1 MGKVINIQPVTRI
14 EGHAKVVITLD
25 DAGNV
30 ADTKVHVQ
38 TLRGFEKFCEGRPVE
53 EMPRTVCHICG
64 ICPWAHHLA
73 SSKAADA
80 CLGVT
85 PPPAA
90 VKLRRLMQS
99 IAYVSDKILAF
110 LLPGG
115 PGLRHRP

>member
-14 EGHAKVVITLD
+14 EGHAKVAITLD

-53 EMPRTVCHICG
+53 EMPRIVCHICG

-73 SSKAADA
+73 SSKAGGR
-80 CLGVT
+80 LLRRH
-85 PPPAA
+85 PAA
-90 VKLRRLMQS
+90 GGGETAPPDAEHRLRQR
-99 IAYVSDKILAF
+99 
-110 LLPGG
+110 
-115 PGLRHRP
+115 

>member
-14 EGHAKVVITLD
+14 EGHAKVSITLD

-30 ADTKVHVQ
+30 SDTKLHVQ

-73 SSKAADA
+73 SCKAADA
-80 CLGVT
+80 CYGVT
-85 PPPAA
+85 PPP
-90 VKLRRLMQS
+90 RR
-99 IAYVSDKILAF
+99 
-110 LLPGG
+110 
-115 PGLRHRP
+115 